1 MKKVSVIIPY
11 NKNRGWLF
19 DCIQSVF
26 NQDYPGEIELILS
39 KSDAGVSENINRG
52 IKLATGDYIKFLPED
67 DMLTPNCISDSV
79 EAIKHADMIH
89 GNAYYITN
97 GKITGNFVP
106 ATQRPKL
113 DQMLRVNR
121 IHGGTL
127 LYRAKVLKGNLFNES
142 LWTGEEYE
150 LNLRLLSKGYEFAYC
165 DSYLT
170 YNRQHPLQK
179 SIGNKSTEYQSKRA
193 KEIERI
199 KQMYMDI
206 ETIQVPPR
214 MVKSFWL

>member
-1 MKKVSVIIPY
+1 MKKVSIIIPY

-19 DCIQSVF
+19 ECIESVF
-26 NQDYPGEIELILS
+26 NQDYQGEIELILS

-52 IKLATGDYIKFLPED
+52 IELATGDYIKFLPED

-79 EAIKHADMIH
+79 DAIQYADVIH
-89 GNAYYITN
+89 GNAYYFTD

-106 ATQRPKL
+106 TTKSPNLA
-113 DQMLRVNR
+113 QMIRVNR
-121 IHGGTL
+121 FHGGTL
-127 LYRAKVLKGNLFNES
+127 FYKAEVLKENRFNQS

-150 LNLRLLSKGYEFAYC
+150 LNLRLISNGYKFAYC

-179 SIGNKSTEYQSKRA
+179 SIGNKSTEYQAKRA
-193 KEIERI
+193 KEIELI
-199 KQMYMDI
+199 KKMY
-206 ETIQVPPR
+206 E
-214 MVKSFWL
+214 